1 MSGEMSRGELDQRV
15 AVVKRFKELL
25 ARQRE
30 RFGSYLHVLEKQEG
44 AIEGGNG
51 EEILAHVELERQIVA
66 DIFSIQNVINPL
78 EDMYRAV
85 VTHEAPSDTDEEIP
99 ALRASLEG
107 MKAMVQ
113 AQSAKNRELLSS
125 RMAQVRTELDTIK
138 NNPFAR
144 NSRNTLY
151 DGTAAKPLIDIK
163 G

>member
-1 MSGEMSRGELDQRV
+1 MNGEMSRGELDQRV

-85 VTHEAPSDTDEEIP
+85 VAHDMKSDSSSDEEIP
-99 ALRASLEG
+99 ALRTSLEG

-113 AQSAKNRELLSS
+113 AQAAKNRELLSS

-138 NNPFAR
+138 DNPFA
-144 NSRNTLY
+144 RNTLY
-151 DGTAAKPLIDIK
+151 DGAAAKPLIDIK